1 MINKHLQ
8 QGGFIKMIV
17 IFILVIA
24 TLAYF
29 NISISSIVES
39 KPVQAVYSFTKTVW
53 INFIAPSI
61 EYIWNNILHDFIFEN
76 VVDFFSKAEVGIKD
90 VNLNSIISTTTPVVA
105 K

>member
-8 QGGFIKMIV
+8 QGGFIKTIV

-39 KPVQAVYSFTKTVW
+39 KPVQAVWSFTQTVW
-53 INFIAPSI
+53 INFVAPAA
-61 EYIWNNILHDFIFEN
+61 EYIWNNVLHDFIYEN
-76 VVDFFSKAEVGIKD
+76 VVDFFTKAEEQIAD
-90 VNLNSIISTTTPVVA
+90 TNLDSLIGTTTPA
-105 K
+105 TE